1 MDRCLRSR
9 SASTARDED
18 AASVISNSEAQEGN
32 SENELER
39 NATNVDTDV
48 PKGVE
53 FCSNSNVT
61 SGIDDSPVSPIQ
73 LHNML
78 SAFMKTMQAENTKLA
93 SNLEAKLN
101 TLAEKLDAKLAAV
114 SESLDTKLNLVSGSL
129 MQN

>member
-18 AASVISNSEAQEGN
+18 AASVISNSTAQEGN

-48 PKGVE
+48 PKSVE
-53 FCSNSNVT
+53 SCSNSNVT
-61 SGIDDSPVSPIQ
+61 SGIDNSPVSAIQ

-78 SAFMKTMQAENTKLA
+78 SAFMATMQADNTKL
-93 SNLEAKLN
+93 LEEKLN
-101 TLAEKLDAKLAAV
+101 KLAENLDAKLAAV
-114 SESLDTKLNLVSGSL
+114 SESLDTELNSVSGSL